1 MSTKKIRL
9 FLIML
14 IYLICFTS
22 FGVKAATKVIYE
34 VDKNYPPYTFTSK
47 DYLHG
52 FDIDL
57 TNLIFNSDKYDVHV
71 SSDNWTIVYKKLVSG
86 EVNVGGIAGINDIRK
101 TEVLFTK
108 PLFKAYSAI
117 YTRPNYRK
125 VDLNNL
131 NEYRVGVGKNY
142 FTENILKNQLGVNN
156 YIAYDNM
163 EDAVKD
169 LEDEKIDV
177 IFENQVLMD
186 YILMHKN
193 LKGEIIPQLTNLFP
207 VEEAY
212 AVSKDRPDLV
222 DYINTRIDQL
232 KKSGVFEELYKKYFY
247 TNSEE
252 YITNQKQKY
261 LTLLGF
267 AIVLIVL
274 IFIFLKLYIDR
285 LKSTVLKNYD
295 ELAVVNMELSE
306 TKTNLEK
313 QYEQLYKNQI
323 ALKES
328 EERYRLVLEASND
341 GVWDWDVENDIG
353 YLSKP
358 WRELLGAKEEEIEN
372 YFEFLREIVYPED
385 RKSVVSSLEEYFMG
399 KTNSYEVFFRLNLQ
413 REEFIWIQCKGRIF
427 RDQDD
432 CIVRMAGSIS
442 DITEKR
448 NYQSKIFKMAYYDNL
463 TNLPNRTYLNDKLD
477 ELIKNVTKKGGKAA
491 VYFLD
496 LDNFKNI
503 NDTLGHDYG
512 DIVLKCASNELLSVL
527 GEDYTVARFGG
538 DEFIIIQHKLDKEN
552 ELDDT
557 AKKIIKIFDKP
568 IVINNQSFYVAASIG
583 VAIIP
588 EHGIESVEILK
599 KADIAMYNA
608 KEEGKGRFKIY
619 DEEMSKKVQLES
631 DFEKSI
637 RKAIIQKEFYL
648 NYQPYFNA
656 VSGELEGVEAL
667 IRWNHPKRG
676 IIPPNEFIPLA
687 EKTGLIKEIGDW
699 VLMES
704 CKQNKTWQDKGLK
717 KIPVAVNV
725 SEHQFQSA
733 LFVERVKVALKET
746 NLDPKYLKIEI
757 TEGTVIKSFDNNIN
771 ILKKL
776 KQMGIGISL
785 DDFGTGYSS
794 LSYLI
799 KLPLDVIKIDKSF
812 VDDICETENTK
823 IIIEDII
830 SMAHKLNLEVIAEGV
845 ETDKQLKYLQNH
857 KCDKI
862 QGFLFSKPLSCTDI
876 EKLL

>member
-1 MSTKKIRL
+1 MIKKKRRL
-9 FLIML
+9 FILML
-14 IYLICFTS
+14 VYFICFTS
-22 FGVKAATKVIYE
+22 FGVKAATKVIYQ

-47 DYLHG
+47 NYLHG

-57 TNLIFNSDKYDVHV
+57 INLIFDREKYDLNL
-71 SSDNWTIVYKKLVSG
+71 SADNWSSVYSKLILGKVDI
-86 EVNVGGIAGINDIRK
+86 GGIAGITDSRK
-101 TEVLFTK
+101 TEVLFSK
-108 PLFKAYSAI
+108 PLFKAYSAV
-117 YTRPNYRK
+117 YTRHDYRK
-125 VDLNNL
+125 VDLNRL

-142 FTENILKNQLGVNN
+142 FTEDILRDKLGVNN

-163 EDAVKD
+163 EDAIKD

-177 IFENQVLMD
+177 IFENQQLMD
-186 YILMHKN
+186 YMLMHKN
-193 LKGEIIPQLTNLFP
+193 LKGVITPQITNLFP

-212 AVSKDRPDLV
+212 AVSKDKPELV
-222 DYINTRIDQL
+222 AYINIRIDQL

-247 TNSEE
+247 SNSEE
-252 YITNQKQKY
+252 YHDNQHKSY
-261 LTLLGF
+261 LVLLGF
-267 AIVLIVL
+267 AIVIIVI
-274 IFIFLKLYIDR
+274 IFIFLKIYIDR

-295 ELAVVNMELSE
+295 ELAVVNIELSE

-353 YLSKP
+353 YISKP
-358 WRELLGAKEEEIEN
+358 WRELLGVQAEEIEN

-385 RKSVVSSLEEYFMG
+385 RKSVLSSLEEYFMG
-399 KTNSYEVFFRLNLQ
+399 KTNSYEVFFRLNLE
-413 REEFIWIQCKGRIF
+413 RDEFIWIQCKGRIF
-427 RDQDD
+427 RNEDGS
-432 CIVRMAGSIS
+432 IVRMAGSIS

-552 ELDDT
+552 ELNDT
-557 AKKIIKIFDKP
+557 AQKIIKIFDKP
-568 IVINNQSFYVAASIG
+568 ILINNQPFHVAASIG

-648 NYQPYFNA
+648 NYQPYFHA
-656 VSGELEGVEAL
+656 ISGELEGVEAL

-676 IIPPNEFIPLA
+676 IIPPGEFIPLA

-699 VLMES
+699 VLME
-704 CKQNKTWQDKGLK
+704 CCLQNKIWQDKGLK

-725 SEHQFQSA
+725 SEHQFQSP
-733 LFVERVKVALKET
+733 LFVERVNNVLKET

-757 TEGTVIKSFDNNIN
+757 TEGTVIKSFDNNIS
-771 ILKKL
+771 ILNKL

-812 VDDICETENTK
+812 VDDICRTENTK

-845 ETDKQLKYLQNH
+845 ETDDQLKYLQKH

-862 QGFLFSKPLSCTDI
+862 QGYLFSKPISSTDI

>member
-1 MSTKKIRL
+1 MSTKKIKL
-9 FLIML
+9 FIMML
-14 IYLICFTS
+14 IYFICFTS
-22 FGVKAATKVIYE
+22 FGVKAATKVIYQ

-47 DYLHG
+47 SYLHG
-52 FDIDL
+52 FDVDL
-57 TNLIFNSDKYDVHV
+57 INLIFNSDKYDVHV
-71 SSDNWTIVYKKLVSG
+71 SADNWSYVYKRLVSG
-86 EVNVGGIAGINDIRK
+86 EVDVGGIAGITDSRK

-117 YTRPNYRK
+117 YTRHDYRQ
-125 VDLNNL
+125 VDLNKL
-131 NEYRVGVGKNY
+131 NEYRVGVGKSN
-142 FTENILKNQLGVNN
+142 FTENILKNNLRVNN
-156 YIAYDNM
+156 YITYDNM

-177 IFENQVLMD
+177 IFENQQLMD

-193 LKGEIIPQLTNLFP
+193 LKGEIIPQVTNLFP

-212 AVSKDRPDLV
+212 AVSKNRPELV
-222 DYINTRIDQL
+222 TYINTRIDQL

-247 TNSEE
+247 ANSEE
-252 YITNQKQKY
+252 YIANQHKSY

-267 AIVLIVL
+267 AICIIVI
-274 IFIFLKLYIDR
+274 IFIFLKIYIDR

-358 WRELLGAKEEEIEN
+358 WRELLGVQEEEIEN
-372 YFEFLREIVYPED
+372 YFDFLREMVYSED
-385 RKSVVSSLEEYFMG
+385 RKSVLSSLEEYFMG
-399 KTNSYEVFFRLNLQ
+399 KTNAYEVFFRLNLQ
-413 REEFIWIQCKGRIF
+413 RDEFIWIQCKGRIF
-427 RDQDD
+427 RNEAGS
-432 CIVRMAGSIS
+432 IVRMAGSIS

-538 DEFIIIQHKLDKEN
+538 DEFIIIQHKLDEEI
-552 ELDDT
+552 ELNDT
-557 AKKIIKIFDKP
+557 AEKIIKIFDKP
-568 IVINNQSFYVAASIG
+568 ILINNQPFYVAASIG

-588 EHGIESVEILK
+588 EHGMESVEILK

-648 NYQPYFNA
+648 NYQPYFDAIN
-656 VSGELEGVEAL
+656 GELEGVEAL

-704 CKQNKTWQDKGLK
+704 CKQNKAWQDKGLK

-725 SEHQFQSA
+725 SEHQFQSP
-733 LFVERVKVALKET
+733 LFVERVKTVLKET
-746 NLDPKYLKIEI
+746 DLDAKYLKIEI

-771 ILKKL
+771 ILNKL

-812 VDDICETENTK
+812 VDDICGTEDTK
-823 IIIEDII
+823 LIIEDII

-845 ETDKQLKYLQNH
+845 ETDEQLKYLQKH
-857 KCDKI
+857 KGDKI
-862 QGFLFSKPLSCTDI
+862 QGFLFSKPLSSTEI